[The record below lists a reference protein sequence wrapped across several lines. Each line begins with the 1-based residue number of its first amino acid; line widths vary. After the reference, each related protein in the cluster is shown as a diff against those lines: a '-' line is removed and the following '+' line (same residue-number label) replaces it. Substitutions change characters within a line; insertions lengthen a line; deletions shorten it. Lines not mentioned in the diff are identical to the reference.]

1 MISGKLFGGL
11 IGFFSFGPIG
21 AAVGI
26 FVGHMFD
33 KSFRQLRLDDSPEVI
48 QAIQLNFFETTFTL
62 IGYLA
67 KVDGRVSE
75 EEIAQTQQLMDNMG
89 LTANHKR
96 EAIRLFK
103 LGSAQDF
110 DPYETLDNFRATCG
124 KRTQLVQ
131 MLIVYLLNTAMADGD
146 FDSDEEAAIR
156 NIARQLNFSSLAF
169 EQLVR
174 MTRAQGSFSGGSYH
188 GYQRNHQQERQE
200 AYQNANAL
208 ADAYKALGVD
218 ATASDRDIKKAYRK
232 LMSEY
237 HPDKLMGQGVP
248 EDMVKVAT
256 ERSQEV
262 QAAYDLIKRS
272 RK

>member
-1 MISGKLFGGL
+1 MIMGKLTGGL

-21 AAVGI
+21 ALIGV

-75 EEIAQTQQLMDNMG
+75 EEIAQTQRLMDNMG
-89 LTANHKR
+89 LTAPHKR

-103 LGSAQDF
+103 MGSADDF
-110 DPYETLDNFRATCG
+110 DPYQTIDNFRATCG
-124 KRTQLVQ
+124 KRVQLVQ
-131 MLIVYLLNTAMADGD
+131 MLIVYLLNTAMADGN
-146 FDSDEEAAIR
+146 FDNDEEAAIR
-156 NIARQLNFSSLAF
+156 HIAQQWNFSNIAF

-174 MTRAQGSFSGGSYH
+174 MTRAQGSFSGGYYH
-188 GYQRNHQQERQE
+188 SNNQRYEQQE
-200 AYQNANAL
+200 AYQNTTAL
-208 ADAYKALGVD
+208 ADAYKALGVE

-237 HPDKLMGQGVP
+237 HPDKLMGQGLP

-256 ERSQEV
+256 ERAQEV
-262 QAAYDLIKRS
+262 QTAYDLIKKS
-272 RK
+272 RKG